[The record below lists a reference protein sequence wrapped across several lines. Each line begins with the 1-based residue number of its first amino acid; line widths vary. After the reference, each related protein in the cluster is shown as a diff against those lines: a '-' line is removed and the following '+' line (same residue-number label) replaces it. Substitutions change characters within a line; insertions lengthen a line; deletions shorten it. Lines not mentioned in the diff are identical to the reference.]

1 MKSRR
6 VFSAFAALMM
16 AAALL
21 LAATG
26 PALAAGP
33 KRVVILPFTAN
44 SQEDISFVVKGVRD
58 MLASRLPWQDKVTV
72 VEPDLVA
79 PLLKKIKPPY
89 NEAKARQIGKDLS
102 AQVVVFGSI
111 TKLGKSVSVDA
122 RVVRVDQPG
131 PALTAFVHAK
141 DLDAVIPQINSF
153 AQRINAEIFKRP
165 DAIAAQ
171 NRAAGQAQRAAVGG
185 SSALDNLPP
194 NMSPLNPLFLKQLSG
209 VESDRYWRSPR
220 MKGVI
225 QSVAVADIDN
235 DGKNE
240 LLVLFPNRLRFY
252 RLGGDTFRL
261 MYEFKNGP
269 RGTYLFVDCAD
280 IDGDGRPEIYVTNRL
295 FESVDSFIMEW
306 TDNGPRIREKGVPYY
321 FRVQQNPLGKGHWL
335 FGQKSAIDS
344 PFWGEI
350 YKMGYK
356 GGKIAP
362 GREMKLPDTAWL
374 YNFVLADL
382 NKSGRLFTVLIGPTM
397 HMRVYNDKNQQLWI
411 SGDTYNASSKFL
423 RYMALQGTDYDDS
436 WWYLLSRL
444 YLTDLNKDGRHEILC
459 LRVQGRMGM
468 VMERTRMIYQG
479 TIFGM
484 SWNGLSMVE
493 DWRTPRISGD
503 VTDYVIGD
511 VGNVG
516 RPALVLSFTQ
526 KVFGGM
532 VEKGVSNVV
541 AFTLKPSV
549 KTRKAP
555 VNKGL

>member
-1 MKSRR
+1 MQTRLFTSILA
-6 VFSAFAALMM
+6 VLM
-16 AAALL
+16 AACLL
-21 LAATG
+21 LAAA

-33 KRVVILPFTAN
+33 SRVVVLPFTAN
-44 SQEDISFVVKGVRD
+44 SKEDISFVVKGMRD

-89 NEAKARQIGKDLS
+89 NDAKARQIGKDLS
-102 AQVVVFGSI
+102 ANVVVYGSI

-122 RVVRVDQPG
+122 RVVKVDQPG
-131 PALTAFVHAK
+131 PALTAYVHAK

-153 AQRINAEIFKRP
+153 AQRINAEMFKRP

-171 NRAAGQAQRAAVGG
+171 KAAAAPAKSASVGG
-185 SSALDNLPP
+185 SGGMENLPA
-194 NMSPLNPLFLKQLSG
+194 NISPLNPLFLKQLSG

-225 QSVAVADIDN
+225 QSITVADIDN

-240 LLVLFPNRLRFY
+240 LLVLFKDRLRFY
-252 RLGGDTFRL
+252 RLTGDAFRL

-269 RGTYLFVDCAD
+269 NGEYLFVDAAD
-280 IDGDGRPEIYVTNRL
+280 IDGDGRPEIYVTNRQ
-295 FESVDSFIMEW
+295 FESVLSFVLEW
-306 TDNGPRIREKGVPYY
+306 TDQGGARIKEKGVPYY
-321 FRVQQNPLGKGHWL
+321 FRVQKNPLGKGHWL
-335 FGQKSAIDS
+335 MGQQSAVDS
-344 PFWGEI
+344 PFWGPV
-350 YKMGYK
+350 YKMHYK
-356 GGKIAP
+356 GGKVATE
-362 GREMKLPDTAWL
+362 RELNLPKTAWL

-382 NKSGRLFTVLIGPTM
+382 NDSGRLFTVLIGPTM
-397 HMRVYNDKNQQLWI
+397 HMRVYNDRNQQMWI
-411 SGDTYNASSKFL
+411 SGETYNASSKFL
-423 RYMALQGTDYDDS
+423 KYMEPQGTDYDAS

-444 YLTDLNKDGRHEILC
+444 YLTDMNKDGRHEILC
-459 LRVQGRMGM
+459 LQVKGRMGM
-468 VMERTRMIYQG
+468 VMDHTRMIYQG
-479 TIFGM
+479 TIYGM

-503 VTDYVIGD
+503 VTDYAVGD

-526 KVFGGM
+526 KVFSGM
-532 VEKGVSNVV
+532 IDKGVSNVV

-549 KTRKAP
+549 KKRKAP

>member
-6 VFSAFAALMM
+6 VYSAFAVFL

-21 LAATG
+21 LSAAV
-26 PALAAGP
+26 PALCAGP
-33 KRVVILPFTAN
+33 SRVVVLPFTAN
-44 SQEDISFVVKGVRD
+44 SQEDISFVVKGLRD

-79 PLLKKIKPPY
+79 PLLQKIKPPY
-89 NEAKARQIGKDLS
+89 NEAKAREIGKELS
-102 AQVVVFGSI
+102 ANVVVFGSI

-122 RVVRVDQPG
+122 RVVKVDQPG
-131 PALTAFVHAK
+131 PALTAYVHAK
-141 DLDAVIPQINSF
+141 DLDAVIPQINNF

-165 DAIAAQ
+165 DAIEAQKQAA
-171 NRAAGQAQRAAVGG
+171 APAKTASMGG
-185 SSALDNLPP
+185 STNMDKLPA
-194 NMSPLNPLFLKQLSG
+194 NISPLNPLFLKQLSG
-209 VESDRYWRSPR
+209 VESDRFWRSPR
-220 MKGVI
+220 MKGVV
-225 QSVAVADIDN
+225 QSVAVGDIDL

-240 LLVLFPNRLRFY
+240 LMVLFTDRLRFY
-252 RLGGDTFRL
+252 RLTGDAFRL

-269 RGTYLFVDCAD
+269 KGTYLFVDCAD
-280 IDGDGRPEIYVTNRL
+280 INGDGRPEIYVTNRL
-295 FESVDSFIMEW
+295 AETVDSFVLEW
-306 TDNGPRIREKGVPYY
+306 SANGLRMLEKGVDYY
-321 FRVQQNPLGKGHWL
+321 FRVQQNPLGEGHWL
-335 FGQKSAIDS
+335 MGQQAAVDS
-344 PFWGEI
+344 PFWGPV
-350 YKMGYK
+350 YKLHWK
-356 GGKIAP
+356 GGKVAP
-362 GREMKLPDTAWL
+362 EKEMSLPDTAWL

-382 NKSGRLFTVLIGPTM
+382 NQSGRLYTVLIGPTM
-397 HMRVYNDKNQQLWI
+397 HMRVYNDRHQQMWI
-411 SGDTYNASSKFL
+411 SGETYNASSKFL
-423 RYMALQGTDYDDS
+423 RYMALQGNDYDPS

-459 LRVQGRMGM
+459 LQVQGRMGM
-468 VMERTRMIYQG
+468 VMDHTRMIYQG

-503 VTDYVIGD
+503 VTDYLVAD

-516 RPALVLSFTQ
+516 RQALVLSFTQ

-549 KTRKAP
+549 GKRKAP